1 MRRVGLG
8 LAVLIG
14 LAAPAGAQESD
25 PHVIVVVPNGAATQ
39 WTRADEHSW
48 QHATSTASAWRRVSP
63 YRWTR
68 EGT

>member
-14 LAAPAGAQESD
+14 FAAPALAQESD
-25 PHVIVVVPNGAATQ
+25 PHVIVVVPNGPTTQ
-39 WTRADEHSW
+39 WARADAHSW
-48 QHATSTASAWRRVSP
+48 QHATSTAAEWRRVSP

-68 EGT
+68 EPG